1 MRPGDVRPGDV
12 LGITA
17 VGGSGRADD
26 PTGRG
31 DCGSAGGGRAGT
43 IEGTV
48 DATDDAD
55 DDDANDDANDDA
67 RRGPVGSTGSEG
79 LPGSAP
85 NNELARMGSGSGRGS
100 RSADCTSARPNSAA
114 P

>member
-1 MRPGDVRPGDV
+1 M

-26 PTGRG
+26 PIGRG
-31 DCGSAGGGRAGT
+31 DCGGAGGGRAGT

-48 DATDDAD
+48 DATADAD
-55 DDDANDDANDDA
+55 ADDDANDDA